1 MQNSADSPAYF
12 EHIKD
17 GHFCANTPAR
27 GPWSV
32 DHCHAGPVAGLI
44 ARALEHALPEK
55 VLTRMTL
62 DLVRPIP
69 MAGFQITTDVD
80 RDGRTLGQ
88 ARVKLADTDGNT
100 CVTGSSMHLVRAD
113 FTSMPTAVVTPLK
126 RADAVAG
133 PTPLARGEH
142 GEPSFSDFIEV
153 AYPDG
158 VPDKPT
164 NSTGPTKLWMK
175 TPPLLADETLSTAQR
190 LCPLADCGNGI
201 SRNAGFYDI
210 TFMNTDLTIHFHRET
225 DADWFL
231 SDCISHWQMS
241 GIGLAQA
248 VLSDDD
254 GPVATALQ
262 TILLRP
268 ATSR

>member
-17 GHFCANTPAR
+17 SHFCANTPAR

-44 ARALEHALPEK
+44 ARALERALPEK

-88 ARVKLADTDGNT
+88 ARVKLLDTDGNT

-113 FTSMPTAVVTPLK
+113 FTSMPTAVVRPLK
-126 RADAVAG
+126 WADAAAG

-142 GEPSFSDFIEV
+142 GELSFSDFIEV

-231 SDCISHWQMS
+231 SDCISHWQRT

-268 ATSR
+268 AATR

>member
-1 MQNSADSPAYF
+1 MQTPANSLSYF
-12 EHIKD
+12 EHTTD
-17 GHFCANTPAR
+17 GHFQANAPAR

-44 ARALEHALPEK
+44 ARALEHSLPEK
-55 VLTRMTL
+55 ALTRMTL

-69 MAGFQITTDVD
+69 MAGFQITTAVD
-80 RDGRTLGQ
+80 RNGRTLGQ
-88 ARVKLADTDGNT
+88 ARVKLTDMDGNT
-100 CVTGSSMHLVRAD
+100 CVTGSSMHMARGD
-113 FTSMPTAVVTPLK
+113 FASMPTAPVTPLK
-126 RADAVAG
+126 RDDAVAG
-133 PTPLARGEH
+133 PTPLARGKH
-142 GEPSFSDFIEV
+142 GEPSFTDFIEV

-158 VPDKPT
+158 APDKSV
-164 NSTGPTKLWMK
+164 NSFGPTKLWMK
-175 TPPLLADETLSTAQR
+175 TPHLLAGETPSTAQR

-201 SRNAGFYDI
+201 SRNASFYDI

-231 SDCISHWQMS
+231 SDCVSHWQRT

-248 VLSDDD
+248 VLSDDG

-262 TILLRP
+262 TILLRL
-268 ATSR
+268 AAMR

>member
-1 MQNSADSPAYF
+1 MQTLADSPAYF
-12 EHIKD
+12 EHIGD
-17 GHFCANTPAR
+17 GHFRANAPAR

-44 ARALEHALPEK
+44 ARTVERALPEK
-55 VLTRMTL
+55 ALTRMTL

-69 MAGFQITTDVD
+69 MAGFQITMELD
-80 RDGRTLGQ
+80 REGRTLGQ
-88 ARVKLADTDGNT
+88 ARVKITDMDGNT
-100 CVTGSSMHLVRAD
+100 CVTGSSMHMARGN
-113 FTSMPTAVVTPLK
+113 FTSMPTAPVAPLK
-126 RADAVAG
+126 RADATAG
-133 PTPLARGEH
+133 PTPLARGKH
-142 GEPSFSDFIEV
+142 GEQSFTDFIGV

-158 VPDKPT
+158 VPDKPI

-175 TPPLLADETLSTAQR
+175 TPTLLADEIPSTAQR

-201 SRNAGFYDI
+201 SRNANFYEI

-231 SDCISHWQMS
+231 SDCVSHWQRT

-262 TILLRP
+262 TILLRL
-268 ATSR
+268 AVTG

>member
-1 MQNSADSPAYF
+1 MNTPADSPTYF
-12 EHIKD
+12 EHTKD
-17 GHFCANTPAR
+17 DCFEANAPAR

-32 DHCHAGPVAGLI
+32 NHCHAGPVAGLI
-44 ARALEHALPEK
+44 ARAFEHALPEK

-69 MAGFQITTDVD
+69 MTGFQITTHVD

-88 ARVKLADTDGNT
+88 ARVKLTDTDGNT
-100 CVTGSSMHLVRAD
+100 CVTGTSMHMARGEFA
-113 FTSMPTAVVTPLK
+113 SMPTAPVTPLK

-133 PTPLARGEH
+133 PTPLAQGKH
-142 GEPSFSDFIEV
+142 GELSFTDFIEV

-158 VPDKPT
+158 VPDDPI
-164 NSTGPTKLWMK
+164 NSTGPAQLWMK
-175 TPPLLADETLSTAQR
+175 TPHLLVDETPSTAQR

-231 SDCISHWQMS
+231 SDCISHWHRT

-248 VLSDDD
+248 VLSDDY

-262 TILLRP
+262 TILLRLA
-268 ATSR
+268 ATR

>member
-1 MQNSADSPAYF
+1 MNTPADSPTYF
-12 EHIKD
+12 EHTKD
-17 GHFCANTPAR
+17 DCFEANAPAR

-32 DHCHAGPVAGLI
+32 NHCHAGPVAGLI
-44 ARALEHALPEK
+44 ARAFERALPEK

-88 ARVKLADTDGNT
+88 ARVKLADMDGIT

-126 RADAVAG
+126 RADAAAG

-158 VPDKPT
+158 VPDKST

-231 SDCISHWQMS
+231 SDCISHWQRT

-268 ATSR
+268 AATR

>member
-1 MQNSADSPAYF
+1 
-12 EHIKD
+12 
-17 GHFCANTPAR
+17 
-27 GPWSV
+27 
-32 DHCHAGPVAGLI
+32 
-44 ARALEHALPEK
+44 
-55 VLTRMTL
+55 
-62 DLVRPIP
+62 
-69 MAGFQITTDVD
+69 MAGFQIATDVY
-80 RDGRTLGQ
+80 RDSRTLGQ

-113 FTSMPTAVVTPLK
+113 FISMPTAAVKPLK
-126 RADAVAG
+126 RADAAAG

-158 VPDKPT
+158 VPEKPA
-164 NSTGPTKLWMK
+164 NSTGPMKLWMK

-201 SRNAGFYDI
+201 SRNAGFYEI

-241 GIGLAQA
+241 GIGMAQA
-248 VLSDDD
+248 VLSDQFRQMPTIDAPRD
-254 GPVATALQ
+254 IMPGRNRKKRARVIIETTGVIKPGSFKHRALVSQHAFNTVKKPPRGTEAQTRVVA
-262 TILLRP
+262 R
-268 ATSR
+268 

>member
-1 MQNSADSPAYF
+1 MQNSADPLAYF
-12 EHIKD
+12 EQIRD
-17 GHFCANTPAR
+17 GHFCANSPAR

-44 ARALEHALPEK
+44 ARAFERALPEK

-88 ARVKLADTDGNT
+88 ARVKLVDTDGNT
-100 CVTGSSMHLVRAD
+100 CVNGSSMHLVRND

-133 PTPLARGEH
+133 LTPLARGEH
-142 GEPSFSDFIEV
+142 GKPSFSDFIEV

-158 VPDKPT
+158 VPDKPAS
-164 NSTGPTKLWMK
+164 STGPMKLWMK

-201 SRNAGFYDI
+201 SRNAGFYEI

-268 ATSR
+268 AMSR

>member
-1 MQNSADSPAYF
+1 MQNSTDPPAYF
-12 EHIKD
+12 EHIRD
-17 GHFCANTPAR
+17 GHFCANAPAR

-69 MAGFQITTDVD
+69 MSGFQITTDVN

-88 ARVKLADTDGNT
+88 ARVKLSDTDGNI
-100 CVTGSSMHLVRAD
+100 CVTGSSMHLVRGD
-113 FTSMPTAVVTPLK
+113 FTYMPTALVTSLR
-126 RADAVAG
+126 RADAAAG
-133 PTPLARGEH
+133 PTPLARGKH
-142 GEPSFSDFIEV
+142 GEPSFSDFIDV

-231 SDCISHWQMS
+231 SDCISHWQRT

-268 ATSR
+268 TATR

>member
-1 MQNSADSPAYF
+1 MQTPANSLSYF
-12 EHIKD
+12 EHTTD
-17 GHFCANTPAR
+17 GHFQANAPAR

-44 ARALEHALPEK
+44 ARALEHSLPEK
-55 VLTRMTL
+55 ALTRMTL

-69 MAGFQITTDVD
+69 MAGFQITTAVD
-80 RDGRTLGQ
+80 RNGRTLGQ
-88 ARVKLADTDGNT
+88 ARVQLTDTDGNT
-100 CVTGSSMHLVRAD
+100 CVTGSSMHMARGD
-113 FTSMPTAVVTPLK
+113 FASMPTAPVTPLK
-126 RADAVAG
+126 RGDAVAG
-133 PTPLARGEH
+133 PTPLARGKH
-142 GEPSFSDFIEV
+142 GEPSFTDFIEV

-158 VPDKPT
+158 APDKPV
-164 NSTGPTKLWMK
+164 NSFGPTKLWMK
-175 TPPLLADETLSTAQR
+175 TPHLLAGETPSTAQR

-201 SRNAGFYDI
+201 SRNASFYDI

-231 SDCISHWQMS
+231 SDCVSHWQRT

-248 VLSDDD
+248 VLSDDG

-262 TILLRP
+262 TILLRLA
-268 ATSR
+268 ATR

>member
-1 MQNSADSPAYF
+1 MQNSAESPAYF

-17 GHFCANTPAR
+17 GHFCANAPAR
-27 GPWSV
+27 GPWSM

-44 ARALEHALPEK
+44 ARALERALPGK

-88 ARVKLADTDGNT
+88 ARVKLVDTDGNT

-113 FTSMPTAVVTPLK
+113 FISMPTAVVKPLK
-126 RADAVAG
+126 RAYAAAG
-133 PTPLARGEH
+133 PTPLARGKH

-158 VPDKPT
+158 VPDKPA

-175 TPPLLADETLSTAQR
+175 TPSLLADETLSTAQR

-231 SDCISHWQMS
+231 SDCISHWQRT

-268 ATSR
+268 AATR

>member
-1 MQNSADSPAYF
+1 MHNSLDPPAYF
-12 EHIKD
+12 EHTES
-17 GHFCANTPAR
+17 GHFFANSPAR

-32 DHCHAGPVAGLI
+32 EHCHAGPVAGLI
-44 ARALEHALPEK
+44 AREFERALPEK
-55 VLTRMTL
+55 FLTRMTL

-69 MAGFQITTDVD
+69 MAGFQITVYIC

-88 ARVKLADTDGNT
+88 ARVKLTDMDGNI
-100 CVTGSSMHLVRAD
+100 CVMGSSMHILRGD
-113 FTSMPTAVVTPLK
+113 FTSMPTASVTPLK

-133 PTPLARGEH
+133 PAPLARGKH
-142 GEPSFSDFIEV
+142 GEPSFSDFIDV
-153 AYPDG
+153 AYPDA
-158 VPDKPT
+158 VPDKPI
-164 NSTGPTKLWMK
+164 NSIGPAKLWMK
-175 TPPLLADETLSTAQR
+175 TPPLLADETLSSAQR

-201 SRNAGFYDI
+201 SRNAGFYEI
-210 TFMNTDLTIHFHRET
+210 TFVNTDLTIHFHRET

-231 SDCISHWQMS
+231 SDCISHWHKT

-268 ATSR
+268 AGTR

>member
-1 MQNSADSPAYF
+1 MQNLADCPAYF
-12 EHIKD
+12 EHIKG
-17 GHFCANTPAR
+17 GHFCANAPAR
-27 GPWSV
+27 GPWSA

-80 RDGRTLGQ
+80 RDSRTLGQ

-113 FTSMPTAVVTPLK
+113 FISMPTAAVKPLK
-126 RADAVAG
+126 RADAAAG

-142 GEPSFSDFIEV
+142 GERSFSDFIEV

-158 VPDKPT
+158 VPDTPT

-241 GIGLAQA
+241 GIGMAQA

-254 GPVATALQ
+254 GPLATALQ

-268 ATSR
+268 ATPR